1 MEHIVEYVRYLAE
14 RGAPLELKKRE
25 AAELLAVLNSYEAAL
40 RRIDELEDEVSA
52 AEAETAEITRKYME
66 LVRAVEAE

>member
-14 RGAPLELKKRE
+14 RGEPVALKKKE
-25 AAELLAVLNSYEAAL
+25 TAELLAVLNSYEAAL

-52 AEAETAEITRKYME
+52 AEADAAEITKKYMNLMRE
-66 LVRAVEAE
+66 GYEE